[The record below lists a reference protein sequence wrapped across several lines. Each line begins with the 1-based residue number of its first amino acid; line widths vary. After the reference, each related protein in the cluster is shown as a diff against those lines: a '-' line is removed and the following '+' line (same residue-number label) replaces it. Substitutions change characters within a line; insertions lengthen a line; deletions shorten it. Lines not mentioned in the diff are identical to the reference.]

1 MPKLAGQLRI
11 ILETIFWADLLTV
24 QKKPTMNTII
34 TKQNNTQDNYW
45 HMQKLSQMNIR
56 REA

>member
-24 QKKPTMNTII
+24 QKKTHNEHNYNQ
-34 TKQNNTQDNYW
+34 TKQHARQLLTYAETKPNE
-45 HMQKLSQMNIR
+45 H
-56 REA
+56 